1 MKKQPK
7 KKVYVIMVSRTYPA
21 THPRKGQETNF
32 PAAIISEDK
41 RHTCR
46 GNYAL
51 WYKKSLEVQAGRAV
65 ISLRYWSGKPYASK
79 QVEFCV
85 LYWIHVQKV
94 HVYQIP
100 NLICENGGVPVA
112 LINSNHTLIFIEDSI
127 IPLKRPELFAAHDG
141 LSMADFNAWFKK
153 PVEDAAIL
161 HFTQFSYPVIK

>member
-1 MKKQPK
+1 MKKEPK

-32 PAAIISEDK
+32 PPAIINEDK

-51 WYKKSLEVQAGRAV
+51 WYKRSLEVQAGRAV

-85 LYWIHVQKV
+85 LNWIHVQKV
-94 HVYQIP
+94 HVYQISRTQIP
-100 NLICENGGVPVA
+100 IFGE
-112 LINSNHTLIFIEDSI
+112 STHTQIFIENSL

-141 LSMADFNAWFKK
+141 LSMADFNAWFKN
-153 PVEDAAIL
+153 PVEDAAII
-161 HFTQFSYPVIK
+161 HFTQFTYPVIL

>member
-1 MKKQPK
+1 MKKEPK

-21 THPRKGQETNF
+21 THPRKGQETGF
-32 PAAIISEDK
+32 PDLIISEDK

-51 WYKKSLEVQAGRAV
+51 WYKRSLEVQAGRAV

-85 LYWIHVQKV
+85 LHWIHVQKV
-94 HVYQIP
+94 HIYQGIR
-100 NLICENGGVPVA
+100 
-112 LINSNHTLIFIEDSI
+112 TKIFIEDSI
-127 IPLKRPELFAAHDG
+127 KPLLRPELFAAHDG

-153 PVEDAAIL
+153 PLEDGCII